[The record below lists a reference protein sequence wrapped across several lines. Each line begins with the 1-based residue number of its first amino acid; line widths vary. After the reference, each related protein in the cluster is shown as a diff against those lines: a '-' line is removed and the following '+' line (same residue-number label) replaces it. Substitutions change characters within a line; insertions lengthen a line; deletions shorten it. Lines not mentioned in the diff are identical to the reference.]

1 MLDRTPSDVY
11 SIAIFIGKPVD
22 GIEVAVDKSTSQ
34 EPAG

>member
-1 MLDRTPSDVY
+1 MLDRMSSDVY

-22 GIEVAVDKSTSQ
+22 RIEVAVDKSTSQ